1 MPERP
6 IMPAEATPDR
16 PTELAVTRTAIAA
29 QRTGASTDR
38 HTELAANR
46 TVLAAALGCAPG

>member
-1 MPERP
+1 
-6 IMPAEATPDR
+6 MPAEATPDR
-16 PTELAVTRTAIAA
+16 PTELAATPTAIAA
-29 QRTGASTDR
+29 QGIGASTDR